1 MIKGK
6 ESRIKEL
13 VNKYKELDNK
23 EKENWSMMI
32 YFYRDEKRKIKKV
45 FLKEMHQP
53 IDNFL

>member
-1 MIKGK
+1 MSK

-13 VNKYKELDNK
+13 VDKYKELDNK
-23 EKENWSMMI
+23 EKEGYSVMI

>member
-1 MIKGK
+1 MSK

-23 EKENWSMMI
+23 EKESWSVMI